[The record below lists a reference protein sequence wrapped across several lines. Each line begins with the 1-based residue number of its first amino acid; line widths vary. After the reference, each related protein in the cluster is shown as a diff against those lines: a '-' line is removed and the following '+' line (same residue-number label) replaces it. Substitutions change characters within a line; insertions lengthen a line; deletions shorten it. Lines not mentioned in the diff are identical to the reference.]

1 MKILAFTDIH
11 GSYSALRRIEQKAKS
26 QNIDAIVCTG
36 DITIFQNGIRFILGR
51 LNKLGKKVIM
61 VHGNHEDEKTFRKY
75 SKFLHNIIYI
85 HERHFTLKD
94 KVFLGYGGG
103 GFSDVDEKLEH
114 IAKSK
119 FKKIIN
125 SNRNK
130 KIILLTHA
138 PPYRTKLD
146 RLASGY
152 CGNKTLRH
160 FLEKN
165 RIDLLICGHIH
176 ENFGKEGRIKKTR
189 ILNPGPFGRFVE
201 V

>member
-1 MKILAFTDIH
+1 M
-11 GSYSALRRIEQKAKS
+11 
-26 QNIDAIVCTG
+26 
-36 DITIFQNGIRFILGR
+36 
-51 LNKLGKKVIM
+51 
-61 VHGNHEDEKTFRKY
+61 KY
-75 SKFLHNIIYI
+75 SKFFNNIIYI
-85 HERHFTLKD
+85 HERHFTFKD
-94 KVFLGYGGG
+94 NVFLGYGGG

-125 SNRNK
+125 SNRDK

-146 RLASGY
+146 KIASGY

-165 RIDLLICGHIH
+165 RINLLICGHIH
-176 ENFGKEGRIKKTR
+176 ENFGKEGRIGKTK
-189 ILNPGPFGRFVE
+189 ILNPGPFGRFIE